1 MRPKRRAALMAVL
14 TLPAL
19 LPVGCATRPPPPPV
33 ASHATRPGP
42 TGPRS
47 TDEIADATVMVVRPI
62 SRSELDGVA
71 AERSRLLHAI
81 GLRLLPENAP
91 LVELIVHEDTG
102 RTIAVVQPPLDGM
115 APGARVVVRKG
126 EPVRLPRTVAAIKAT
141 PPPPPA
147 PAVEALSLHPSGTS

>member
-1 MRPKRRAALMAVL
+1 MRPKRRAALIAAL

-19 LPVGCATRPPPPPV
+19 LPAGCATRPPPPSV
-33 ASHATRPGP
+33 AGHAIRTGP

-62 SRSELDGVA
+62 RRSELDGFA

-81 GLRLLPENAP
+81 GLRLLPEAAP
-91 LVELIVHEDTG
+91 LVELIVHQDTG

-126 EPVRLPRTVAAIKAT
+126 EPVRLPRTAAAIRAT
-141 PPPPPA
+141 PPLPA
-147 PAVEALSLHPSGTS
+147 PAAEALSLHPSGTS

>member
-1 MRPKRRAALMAVL
+1 MRPKRRAALIAVL

-19 LPVGCATRPPPPPV
+19 LPAGCATRPPPPSV
-33 ASHATRPGP
+33 AGHATKPAQ

-47 TDEIADATVMVVRPI
+47 TDEIADATVVVVRPI
-62 SRSELDGVA
+62 RRSELYRGFA

-81 GLRLLPENAP
+81 GLRLLPETAP

-126 EPVRLPRTVAAIKAT
+126 ESVRLPRTVAAIRAT
-141 PPPPPA
+141 PPPPA
-147 PAVEALSLHPSGTS
+147 PAAEALSLHPSGTS

>member
-1 MRPKRRAALMAVL
+1 MRPKRRAAFIAVL

-19 LPVGCATRPPPPPV
+19 LPAGCATRPPPPSV
-33 ASHATRPGP
+33 AGHATKPAP

-47 TDEIADATVMVVRPI
+47 TDEIADATVVVVRPVR
-62 SRSELDGVA
+62 RSELDGFA

-126 EPVRLPRTVAAIKAT
+126 ESVRLPRTGAAIRAT
-141 PPPPPA
+141 PPPPA
-147 PAVEALSLHPSGTS
+147 PAAEALSLHPSGTS